1 MIQTYTPVRGMI
13 TCIDGGEFVKT
24 SDHLFE
30 IAKKDKEIEELKE
43 KIQEIE
49 NQKVVEKVISTVIGR
64 PCRVRCAY
72 VPEDNHLVEE
82 ALKIGAQII
91 DVEEK

>member
-1 MIQTYTPVRGMI
+1 MSLEGECVNRRYLTPTRHGGKLKEELMIQTYTPVRGMI

-49 NQKVVEKVISTVIGR
+49 ARQKK
-64 PCRVRCAY
+64 
-72 VPEDNHLVEE
+72 EE
-82 ALKIGAQII
+82 R
-91 DVEEK
+91 